1 MSSLMPAV
9 RIHCWGGFGSQ
20 LFAIL
25 QYWNLQRRFPGR
37 KLVLVI
43 HTSGVTRRDIE
54 TESLLR
60 NIPFKVVDDFERQ
73 RGPTTKQLKSSSKIE
88 VIKAKL
94 YILPKVL
101 MKTTGLLSDLE
112 NTKAY
117 DSIKP
122 WLLTVRGHYTRYPF
136 SSADL
141 LKLYEVISSI
151 DSEDLGGESMVD
163 VLTIQYRLGDL
174 LNLSNKG
181 FVDSKLLSDIA
192 NSIVDK
198 SHISNTIL
206 LTDSPAEAM
215 QLLDTSN
222 RNWKVANLSPISTIK
237 LCVDSSEFI
246 GSNSKISFWITVFR
260 ALMNKESHITEVFQ
274 EKLKMLTNQSQSS
287 RFIFYKDETK
297 I

>member
-1 MSSLMPAV
+1 
-9 RIHCWGGFGSQ
+9 
-20 LFAIL
+20 
-25 QYWNLQRRFPGR
+25 
-37 KLVLVI
+37 
-43 HTSGVTRRDIE
+43 
-54 TESLLR
+54 
-60 NIPFKVVDDFERQ
+60 
-73 RGPTTKQLKSSSKIE
+73 LKSSSKIK

-94 YILPKVL
+94 YVLPKVL

-141 LKLYEVISSI
+141 LKLYEVISSV

-174 LNLSNKG
+174 LNLPEKG

-192 NSIVDK
+192 NFIVDK
-198 SHISNTIL
+198 SRISKTIL
-206 LTDSPAEAM
+206 LTDSPAEAV

-222 RNWKVANLSPISTIK
+222 HNWKVVNLAPISTIK

-246 GSNSKISFWITVFR
+246 GTNSKISFWITVFR

-274 EKLKMLTNQSQSS
+274 EKLQILTNQLQSS
-287 RFIFYKDETK
+287 RFIFYKDK
-297 I
+297 AKL

>member
-1 MSSLMPAV
+1 MPAV

-94 YILPKVL
+94 YVLPKVL

-112 NTKAY
+112 NSKAY

-198 SHISNTIL
+198 THISNTIL

-287 RFIFYKDETK
+287 RFIFYKDETN

>member
-1 MSSLMPAV
+1 MPAV

-94 YILPKVL
+94 YVLPKVL

-112 NTKAY
+112 NSKAY

-151 DSEDLGGESMVD
+151 DCEDLGGESMVD

-198 SHISNTIL
+198 THISNTIL

-287 RFIFYKDETK
+287 RFIFYKDETN

>member
-94 YILPKVL
+94 YVLPKVL

-112 NTKAY
+112 NSKAY

-198 SHISNTIL
+198 THISNTIL

-287 RFIFYKDETK
+287 RFIFYKDETN

>member
-1 MSSLMPAV
+1 MTSLMPAV

-37 KLVLVI
+37 KLVLII

-73 RGPTTKQLKSSSKIE
+73 RGHTTEQLKSSSKTE
-88 VIKAKL
+88 VIKSKL
-94 YILPKVL
+94 YVLPKVL
-101 MKTTGLLSDLE
+101 LKITGLLSDLE

-122 WLLTVRGHYTRYPF
+122 WLLSVRGHYTRYPF
-136 SSADL
+136 CSADL
-141 LKLYEVISSI
+141 IKLYEVISSI
-151 DSEDLGGESMVD
+151 DSEALGREALVD

-174 LNLSNKG
+174 LNLPEKG
-181 FVDSKLLSDIA
+181 FVDSKLISDIA
-192 NSIVDK
+192 NSIADK
-198 SHISNTIL
+198 FHISKTIL
-206 LTDSPAEAM
+206 LTDSPVEAS
-215 QLLDTSN
+215 QLLDAAN
-222 RNWKVANLSPISTIK
+222 RNWQVANLSPISTIK
-237 LCVDSSEFI
+237 ICVDSSEFI
-246 GSNSKISFWITVFR
+246 GTNSKISFWIAVFR
-260 ALMNKESHITEVFQ
+260 ALLNKESHITEVFQ
-274 EKLKMLTNQSQSS
+274 EKLQILTNQLQSS
-287 RFIFYKDETK
+287 RFTFYKEKTK

>member
-1 MSSLMPAV
+1 MPAV

>member
-54 TESLLR
+54 IESLLR
-60 NIPFKVVDDFERQ
+60 NIPFKVVDDFVGQ
-73 RGPTTKQLKSSSKIE
+73 RGSTTDQLKSSSKIE

-94 YILPKVL
+94 YVLPKVL

-174 LNLSNKG
+174 LNLPEKG

-192 NSIVDK
+192 NFIVDK
-198 SHISNTIL
+198 SHISKTIL

-222 RNWKVANLSPISTIK
+222 RNWKVVNLSPISTIK

-246 GSNSKISFWITVFR
+246 GTNSKISFWITVFR

-274 EKLKMLTNQSQSS
+274 EKLKMLTNQFQSS
-287 RFIFYKDETK
+287 RFIFYKDKTK
-297 I
+297 L

>member
-37 KLVLVI
+37 KLVLII
-43 HTSGVTRRDIE
+43 HTSGVTRRDLE

-73 RGPTTKQLKSSSKIE
+73 RGHTAEQLKSSSKTE
-88 VIKAKL
+88 AIKAKL
-94 YILPKVL
+94 YVLPKVL
-101 MKTTGLLSDLE
+101 LKITGLLSDLE

-122 WLLTVRGHYTRYPF
+122 WLLSVRGHYTRYPF

-151 DSEDLGGESMVD
+151 DSEALSREILVD

-174 LNLSNKG
+174 LNLPEKG
-181 FVDSKLLSDIA
+181 FVDSKLISDIA
-192 NSIVDK
+192 NSIADK
-198 SHISNTIL
+198 FHISKTIL
-206 LTDSPAEAM
+206 LTDSPVEAS
-215 QLLDTSN
+215 QLLDAAN
-222 RNWKVANLSPISTIK
+222 RNWQVANLSPISTIK
-237 LCVDSSEFI
+237 ICVDSSAFI
-246 GSNSKISFWITVFR
+246 GTNSKISFWIAVFR
-260 ALMNKESHITEVFQ
+260 ALLNKESHITEVFQ
-274 EKLKMLTNQSQSS
+274 EKLQILTNQLQSS
-287 RFIFYKDETK
+287 RFIFYKDKNK

>member
-1 MSSLMPAV
+1 
-9 RIHCWGGFGSQ
+9 
-20 LFAIL
+20 
-25 QYWNLQRRFPGR
+25 
-37 KLVLVI
+37 
-43 HTSGVTRRDIE
+43 VTRRDVEI
-54 TESLLR
+54 ESLLR
-60 NIPFKVVDDFERQ
+60 NIPFKVVDDFEGQ
-73 RGPTTKQLKSSSKIE
+73 RGPTTEQSKSSSKIE

-94 YILPKVL
+94 YVLPKVL

-141 LKLYEVISSI
+141 LKLYEVISSVG
-151 DSEDLGGESMVD
+151 SEDLGGETMVD

-174 LNLSNKG
+174 LNLPEKG

-192 NSIVDK
+192 NFIVDK
-198 SHISNTIL
+198 SHISKTIL

-222 RNWKVANLSPISTIK
+222 RNWKVVNLSPISTIK

-246 GSNSKISFWITVFR
+246 GTNSKISFWITVFR

-274 EKLKMLTNQSQSS
+274 EKLQILTNQLQSS
-287 RFIFYKDETK
+287 RFIFYKDKTK
-297 I
+297 L